1 MRIIITDSYE
11 RIGLEAAN
19 IVAGQIYLKPDSV
32 LGLATGSTPIS
43 LYQRLIAVHKTIG
56 LDFSSVTTFNLD
68 EYIGVEPDSPH
79 SYHYFMHEHFFDHIN
94 IRPENIHLPS
104 GIAEDMVAEGR
115 HYEDMIARAG
125 GIDLQVLGIGTN
137 AHIGFNEPDVKFEAT
152 THRVALDEET
162 IKANA
167 RFFDREEDVPRYAIS
182 IGIKTILLSR
192 RVILLASGATKAN
205 AIHKALCGSVTPKV
219 PASILQLH
227 QNVTVILDKEAA
239 VLLPREL
246 YGVRIDD
253 YSESGHI

>member
-11 RIGLEAAN
+11 RMGQEAAN

-32 LGLATGSTPIS
+32 LGLATGSTPLS
-43 LYQRLIAVHKTIG
+43 LYRRLIAVHETVG

-68 EYIGVEPDSPH
+68 EYIGMEPDSPQ

-94 IRPENIHLPS
+94 IHPENIHLPS
-104 GIAEDMVAEGR
+104 GTAEDMVAEGR
-115 HYEDMIARAG
+115 RYEDMIARAG
-125 GIDLQVLGIGTN
+125 GIDLQVLGIGRN

-152 THRVALDEET
+152 THQVALDEET

-182 IGIKTILLSR
+182 MGIKTIMLAR
-192 RVILLASGATKAN
+192 RVILLASGAAKAE
-205 AIHKALCGSVTPKV
+205 AVCKALCGSVTPKA

-227 QNVTVILDKEAA
+227 QDVTIILDKEAA
-239 VLLPREL
+239 TLLPREI
-246 YGVRIDD
+246 YGVRIDN
-253 YSESGHI
+253 YS